1 MSLVT
6 GTSAVTGIPHPHPP
20 GVMSISAS
28 LFPAPHPELTNV
40 VTPSCEHLHMFFI
53 NAGTD
58 LLVIASLSQ
67 GEESEAFWCQV
78 ECADHR
84 GSPEFF
90 FLTPEIFIK
99 SSQIFWVYHFGYI
112 LDRSKLKTVIC
123 NQNHT
128 FSREI

>member
-58 LLVIASLSQ
+58 STCHSIPVT
-67 GEESEAFWCQV
+67 GREERGILGPSRVCY
-78 ECADHR
+78 HR

-112 LDRSKLKTVIC
+112 FDRSKLKTVIC